1 MCSAH
6 ILMTS
11 MSRHLN
17 LIAKEDGDDEEEE
30 EKEDGKAGTMAQ

>member
-6 ILMTS
+6 VLMTS

-17 LIAKEDGDDEEEE
+17 LMAKENGDDDEEE
-30 EKEDGKAGTMAQ
+30 EDGKAGTMAQ